1 VLSEYADEYFECGSG
16 QESPYMLLVCPVRE
30 GKRRVLEGDE
40 AGLEGIDRVKA
51 RRSVIPAVTHVD
63 DSARIQTVDA
73 ERNDIYRKLLEAF
86 HRKTDCPVLVNTS
99 FNLGW
104 EPIVRTPREAYETF
118 MSSGIDALCMGH
130 ILLTKPAQRAWVGP
144 GRERRAELLEDL
156 LASPCCGTD
165 MRVEAERAA
174 CTSCGRGFP
183 IEDGIPLLYWPHESV
198 GDAADVTAEVKAF
211 YEETPFPN
219 YQDHESL
226 RSLIDKSRRGAY
238 GHALHRAIPFN
249 STVLEVGCGTGQLSN
264 FLGIGCRR
272 VIGTDLCLN
281 SLRLGESFRRE
292 HRLDRALFLQMNLF
306 RTVFK
311 PETFDVV
318 LCNGVL
324 HHTSDPLGGFRGL
337 VPLLR
342 PGGHIVIGLY
352 NRWGRFATDLRR
364 QIFRLTGGHARWLDP
379 YLRSTS
385 LSSEK
390 ERAWFADQYRHPH
403 ESKHA
408 MGEVLRW
415 FTDAGLEFVR
425 GIPSLTP
432 EGAALPSD
440 RLFSPESPGTPLDR
454 FAVQAAQIWK
464 GSREGGFFLMVGR
477 KPDA

>member
-1 VLSEYADEYFECGSG
+1 
-16 QESPYMLLVCPVRE
+16 
-30 GKRRVLEGDE
+30 
-40 AGLEGIDRVKA
+40 
-51 RRSVIPAVTHVD
+51 
-63 DSARIQTVDA
+63 
-73 ERNDIYRKLLEAF
+73 
-86 HRKTDCPVLVNTS
+86 
-99 FNLGW
+99 
-104 EPIVRTPREAYETF
+104 
-118 MSSGIDALCMGH
+118 
-130 ILLTKPAQRAWVGP
+130 
-144 GRERRAELLEDL
+144 
-156 LASPCCGTD
+156 
-165 MRVEAERAA
+165 MRVEEERVT
-174 CTSCGRGFP
+174 CSSCGREFP
-183 IEDGIPLLYWPHESV
+183 IEDGIPLLYWPHE
-198 GDAADVTAEVKAF
+198 GAADDADVTDQVKAF

-249 STVLEVGCGTGQLSN
+249 SSVLEVGCGTGQLSN

-281 SLRLGESFRRE
+281 SLRLGEAFRRE
-292 HRLDRALFLQMNLF
+292 HRLDRTLFLQMNLF
-306 RTVFK
+306 RPIFE
-311 PETFDVV
+311 PEQFDVV

-337 VPLLR
+337 VPLVR

-352 NRWGRFATDLRR
+352 NRWGRLATDLRR

-385 LSSEK
+385 LSSDK

-408 MGEVLRW
+408 MGEVLHW
-415 FTDAGLEFVR
+415 FADAGLEFVR

-432 EGAALPSD
+432 EGAALPSEG
-440 RLFSPESPGTPLDR
+440 LFTPESAGSAFDR
-454 FAVQAAQIWK
+454 FAVQTAQIWK

-477 KPDA
+477 KPDG